1 MAVSLEDTECCGYEW
16 GYWNLYAVPSDIVW
30 RSVPIELAGAE
41 GVSVGE
47 GLLVV
52 DESFQAECVCGAACR

>member
-1 MAVSLEDTECCGYEW
+1 M
-16 GYWNLYAVPSDIVW
+16 PSDIVW

-52 DESFQAECVCGAACR
+52 DESFQAECACGAACR